1 MMSAIN
7 FPKGGCFF
15 FFSTRLGFVN
25 WWGSARIA
33 CGLDLKG
40 NLIFTHF
47 FFFFFK
53 FLSIFITLREFI
65 LIYINLII
73 LESFKQAE
81 KM

>member
-7 FPKGGCFF
+7 FPRGGCFF
-15 FFSTRLGFVN
+15 FLTGLGFVN
-25 WWGSARIA
+25 WWESARIA

-47 FFFFFK
+47 FFFL

-73 LESFKQAE
+73 LECFKQAE

>member
-7 FPKGGCFF
+7 FPRGGCFF
-15 FFSTRLGFVN
+15 FFLTGLGFVN

-40 NLIFTHF
+40 NLIFTLC
-47 FFFFFK
+47 FFFFK

>member
-7 FPKGGCFF
+7 FPRGGCFF
-15 FFSTRLGFVN
+15 FFLKGLGFVN

-47 FFFFFK
+47 FFFF
-53 FLSIFITLREFI
+53 LSFFQYLLLREFI

>member
-7 FPKGGCFF
+7 FPRGGCFF
-15 FFSTRLGFVN
+15 FLTGLGFVN

-47 FFFFFK
+47 FFFLRFFQY
-53 FLSIFITLREFI
+53 LLLREFI

>member
-7 FPKGGCFF
+7 LPKGGCFF
-15 FFSTRLGFVN
+15 FSTGLGFVN

-33 CGLDLKG
+33 CGLDLEG
-40 NLIFTHF
+40 NLIFTH

>member
-7 FPKGGCFF
+7 FPRGGCFF
-15 FFSTRLGFVN
+15 FLTGLGFVN

-40 NLIFTHF
+40 NLIFTL
-47 FFFFFK
+47 FFFK

>member
-1 MMSAIN
+1 VRH
-7 FPKGGCFF
+7 G
-15 FFSTRLGFVN
+15 
-25 WWGSARIA
+25 GSARIA

-47 FFFFFK
+47 FFK
-53 FLSIFITLREFI
+53 LLSEFITPTEVI
-65 LIYINLII
+65 LFYIYLII